1 MDRRTRRNSLRRS
14 DDNTKKLILEAAASA
29 EDPTASP
36 PPELTLAWQVER
48 WGAAAVIGDRIPAR
62 LLKRMTVSANIHT
75 AFRSYQ
81 AGKYRLADWARANPL
96 HTAIVAEI
104 RLMRQHYDR

>member
-1 MDRRTRRNSLRRS
+1 MDRRTRWISLHGS
-14 DDNTKKLILEAAASA
+14 DDNSKKLILEAAASA

-62 LLKRMTVSANIHT
+62 LLKRMTVLANIHT
-75 AFRSYQ
+75 AFMSYR
-81 AGKYRLADWARANPL
+81 AGMYRLADWARAHPL
-96 HTAIVAEI
+96 HAQIVADI